1 MTWLHMWLEQP
12 EAHPRRARSWDI
24 RNFISLT
31 SIRKKRLRIN
41 GHVKGLYR
49 YGRISGYVK
58 DLYKYINRHVWTG
71 TVGRHAL

>member
-1 MTWLHMWLEQP
+1 M
-12 EAHPRRARSWDI
+12 
-24 RNFISLT
+24 
-31 SIRKKRLRIN
+31 LRIN

>member
-1 MTWLHMWLEQP
+1 MSVENL
-12 EAHPRRARSWDI
+12 RRDVY
-24 RNFISLT
+24 
-31 SIRKKRLRIN
+31 KRQ
-41 GHVKGLYR
+41 LYR